1 MLIRLSLRLRVFLI
15 FAGLAAGALALLGA
29 GLWTGFHQLN
39 NPALLDAFVR
49 GENIFFGWNVL
60 KHGLI

>member
-1 MLIRLSLRLRVFLI
+1 MDI
-15 FAGLAAGALALLGA
+15 G
-29 GLWTGFHQLN
+29 
-39 NPALLDAFVR
+39 LDAFVR